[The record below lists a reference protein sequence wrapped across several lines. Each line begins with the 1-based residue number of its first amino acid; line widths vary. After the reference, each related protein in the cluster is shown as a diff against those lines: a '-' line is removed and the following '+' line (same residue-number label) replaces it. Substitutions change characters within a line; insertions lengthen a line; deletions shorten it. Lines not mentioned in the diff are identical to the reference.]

1 MASNDHAVT
10 MSRFS
15 KNIHN
20 ALQSKKNKLF
30 NKALKKGDKISQK
43 YVLIN
48 KTIIKLISFTSIL
61 KKLSLNIS
69 ILCRNA
75 SDVLDIKVTVQ

>member
-1 MASNDHAVT
+1 MACNDHAVT

-15 KNIHN
+15 KNIYN

-30 NKALKKGDKISQK
+30 NKAIKKGDKISQK

-61 KKLSLNIS
+61 KKIVVEHINYEP
-69 ILCRNA
+69 
-75 SDVLDIKVTVQ
+75 

>member
-1 MASNDHAVT
+1 MARNDPVVPLPK
-10 MSRFS
+10 FS
-15 KNIHN
+15 ENIYN

-30 NKALKKGDKISQK
+30 NKALKKGDEISQK

-61 KKLSLNIS
+61 KKIVAEHINF
-69 ILCRNA
+69 
-75 SDVLDIKVTVQ
+75 VP

>member
-1 MASNDHAVT
+1 MARNDHVVT
-10 MSRFS
+10 MSKFS
-15 KNIHN
+15 ENIYN

-30 NKALKKGDKISQK
+30 NKATQKDDKISQK

-61 KKLSLNIS
+61 KKIVVEHTNY
-69 ILCRNA
+69 
-75 SDVLDIKVTVQ
+75 VP